1 MLQVCAPGEDER
13 SWARLKELFAREDG
27 SVHFDDLEGMLP
39 VDPRV
44 VSVLT
49 IIVTAIASHADR
61 FHRMMEAAATTAAA
75 NETAA
80 ADAAGGAPTA
90 QSTPPVSRRGSVSR
104 SGVGVA
110 LPAVQPPD
118 PTDLAG
124 MLLEALSPA
133 PPGTY
138 GAEPAQGTNTHD
150 SRVSSR
156 RISSS
161 NLAAAPT
168 SDENAAEEATEGLF
182 SSPGRVPSSEYSA
195 VGEAGPQAAGTVSVS
210 IETLQVRVRVRGLFP
225 AQCPPFAAAHCRP
238 LPPTAPHCRSLPL
251 TTAFCPAVAGGAG
264 GLRRA

>member
-1 MLQVCAPGEDER
+1 MCAPGEDER

-39 VDPRV
+39 LDPRV

-49 IIVTAIASHADR
+49 IIVTAIALHADR

-90 QSTPPVSRRGSVSR
+90 QSTPPVSRRGSVS
-104 SGVGVA
+104 
-110 LPAVQPPD
+110 QPLD

-156 RISSS
+156 RFSRS
-161 NLAAAPT
+161 NLHAAPT

-182 SSPGRVPSSEYSA
+182 PSPDRLPSSEYSA
-195 VGEAGPQAAGTVSVS
+195 MGEAGPQAAGTVSVS
-210 IETLQVRVRVRGLFP
+210 IETLQVRVRGLFP
-225 AQCPPFAAAHCRP
+225 ALCPPLS
-238 LPPTAPHCRSLPL
+238 LPPTAAHCPSLPHTAAHCRSLPL
-251 TTAFCPAVAGGAG
+251 ATAICPAVAGGAG